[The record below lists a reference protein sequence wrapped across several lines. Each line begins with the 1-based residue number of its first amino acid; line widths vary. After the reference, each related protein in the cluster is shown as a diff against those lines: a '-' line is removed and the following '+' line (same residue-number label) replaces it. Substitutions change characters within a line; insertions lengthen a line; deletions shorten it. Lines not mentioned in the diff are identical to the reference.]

1 MKEKM
6 RSKRWGVFNHYVC
19 TPGRDR
25 HYGGVDLSD
34 WNKTVD
40 SFDVEKLAHTLY
52 EIGAGYYFITLNH
65 GSEYILAP
73 NEAYERF
80 LQVQKG
86 ELCSHRDL
94 IDDIYH
100 ALSKYDIDLCLYF
113 NCLSPFN
120 YCYGDKYRSLLGIK
134 LNEKP
139 EVQRDVLTINDGE
152 AFIKNWVDVL
162 HEYAE
167 RYRDKVKMW
176 WLDSCYD
183 YSGYTDELLKYY
195 HDAIKSGNPDA
206 LIGFNKAEL
215 LLNPGGD
222 LKKSCKYEEVTCGEN
237 VKFDY
242 IPKLGDIDGALAHL
256 LIPIGADPNGFAGT
270 SWWGAR
276 DTMYSHEFLKKYI
289 DTVNAV
295 GGIVTLD
302 IRIEPDG
309 SFDEKQIEVLKNI

>member
-25 HYGGVDLSD
+25 HFGGIDLSD

-40 SFDVEKLAHTLY
+40 SFDVERLAHTLY

-73 NEAYERF
+73 NEAYERY

-120 YCYGDKYRSLLGIK
+120 YCYGDKYRSLLGIT

-139 EVQRDVLTINDGE
+139 EVQRDVLTINDGD
-152 AFIKNWVDVL
+152 AFIANWAAVL

-167 RYRDKVKMW
+167 RYKEKVKMW
-176 WLDSCYD
+176 WLDSCYQL
-183 YSGYTDELLKYY
+183 SGYTPERLMKYR
-195 HDAIKSGNPDA
+195 DAIKSANPNA
-206 LIGFNKAEL
+206 LIAYNSG
-215 LLNPGGD
+215 LLNSDGQ
-222 LKKSCKYEEVTCGEN
+222 LEKYMDFEDFTCGE
-237 VKFDY
+237 KIGLDY
-242 IPKLGDIDGALAHL
+242 VPKSGDIQGSLAHL
-256 LIPIGADPNGFAGT
+256 LIPIGRSNPEFFGPWCGAGT
-270 SWWGAR
+270 NYANADIKNYVR
-276 DTMYSHEFLKKYI
+276 R
-289 DTVNAV
+289 VNDV
-295 GGIVTLD
+295 GGIVTFDVRVL
-302 IRIEPDG
+302 PDG
-309 SFDEKQIEVLKNI
+309 SFDPSHIEALRGI